1 MSQSNP
7 PDALENTLLRTVDDV
22 ACVLFSSEF
31 DQFAQEMQKCMGML
45 AKTIEVDRVQIWKN
59 SIREGSLHCSQ
70 IAEWDET
77 EESRQASRFPAFIS
91 YSRDLP
97 DWEKP
102 LSAGQCIKGAARGMP
117 PAVKKLLDSWGICS
131 FLVIPIMLDEQFW
144 GFAGFDDCRREREF
158 TLMEESILRSGIL
171 LIVNALLR
179 NEMTGNLMQARED
192 ALSASRAKSDFLSNM
207 CHDIRTPIDAIIGM
221 TAIGKSGSTIERKDY
236 ALEKIENASAYLLG
250 IINDI
255 LDMSKIEARH
265 FELAPAEFDFEKML
279 QEAVELIRCRA
290 EEKHQSF
297 TVTVDKNIPRF
308 LYGDSQRLAQVIANL
323 LSNAVKFTPE
333 EGSIKLD
340 AKLTRKEKD
349 NYTIT
354 FEVIDTGIG
363 INMEQQER
371 IFSSFVRAESGTARR
386 HGETGLSLAISK
398 RIIEMMNGRLRV
410 ESKPGK
416 GSTFA
421 FTVQVKKGSA
431 NGQAAIKEDEAKIHN
446 LFAGRSVLIVEDV
459 DLNREILSALLEST
473 GVNITMA
480 ENGKEAIQ
488 LYSKDPKQFDL
499 ILMDVQ
505 MPEMDG
511 YEATRWIR
519 SYEEEQQIITTI
531 PIIALTAKV
540 FREDVEKCLEV
551 GMNDHVGKPID
562 TEELFEKLGKHLSHF
577 P

>member
-1 MSQSNP
+1 MNQPNP
-7 PDALENTLLRTVDDV
+7 PEALENTLLRTVDDV
-22 ACVLFSSEF
+22 AYVLFCSEF
-31 DQFAQEMQKCMGML
+31 DHFAQDMQKCMGML
-45 AKTIEVDRVQIWKN
+45 AKTIEVDRAQIWKN
-59 SIREGSLHCSQ
+59 SIREGVLYCSQ
-70 IAEWDET
+70 IAEWNAT
-77 EESRQASRFPAFIS
+77 EIDQQLSHFQADVS
-91 YSRDLP
+91 YSKDLP

-102 LSAGQCIKGAARGMP
+102 LSAGQCIKGSARGMP
-117 PAVKKLLDSWGICS
+117 LPEQKFLASQGICS
-131 FLVIPIMLDEQFW
+131 LLVIPVVLEGQFW

-158 TLMEESILRSGIL
+158 TLMEESVLRSGVL

-179 NEMTGNLMQARED
+179 NEMTGNLIQARED
-192 ALSASRAKSDFLSNM
+192 ALSASRAKSNFLSNM
-207 CHDIRTPIDAIIGM
+207 SHDIRTPIDAIIGM
-221 TAIGKSGSTIERKDY
+221 TAIGKSASTIDRKDY
-236 ALEKIENASAYLLG
+236 ALEKIENASTYLLG

-255 LDMSKIEARH
+255 MDMSKIEARN

-279 QEAVELIRCRA
+279 QEAIEVVNYRV

-297 TVTVDKNIPRF
+297 TVTVDKEIPRF
-308 LYGDSQRLAQVIANL
+308 LFGDSQRLAQVIANL

-333 EGSIKLD
+333 EGTVNLN

-349 NYTIT
+349 VYTIT

-386 HGETGLSLAISK
+386 YGGTGLSLVISK

-416 GSTFA
+416 GSTFT

-431 NGQAAIKEDEAKIHN
+431 KGIAAIKEDEAKIRN
-446 LFAGRSVLIVEDV
+446 LFAGRRVLIVDDV
-459 DLNREILSALLEST
+459 DLNQEILSALLEPT
-473 GVNITMA
+473 GMIITLA

-488 LYSKDPKQFDL
+488 VYTKDPKQFDL
-499 ILMDVQ
+499 ILMDIQ

-519 SYEEEQQIITTI
+519 SFEADQQRPTAI

-551 GMNDHVGKPID
+551 GMNDHVGKPVN
-562 TEELFEKLGKHLSHF
+562 TEELFEKLGKYL
-577 P
+577 